1 MIKLIRLTTGEEV
14 LCTVKEVEGGVKIS
28 DPALLVPTE
37 KGIGL
42 MDMMPYSIMGEEE
55 TFIRD
60 EFIMFVTEPIEG
72 LRKQYQSNYSKIIT
86 PDKKLII

>member
-14 LCTVKEVEGGVKIS
+14 LCTAKVEENGLTIS

-42 MDMMPYSIMGEEE
+42 MDMMPYSKMGEEE
-55 TFIRD
+55 TFI
-60 EFIMFVTEPIEG
+60 ENQFIMFVTEPIEG
-72 LRKQYQSNYSKIIT
+72 LRKQYQASYSKIIT
-86 PDKKLII
+86 PEKKLII